1 MKRVINYN
9 HHYYC
14 NACGGWFS
22 SVGRRTNCTSCGS
35 EEIIDTDEEE
45 NENRSDNGS
54 NNVSGRL

>member
-35 EEIIDTDEEE
+35 EEIIDTDDEEHE
-45 NENRSDNGS
+45 DEVAAD
-54 NNVSGRL
+54 